1 MSDIASPAWKF
12 MESISTQGENLKG
25 NHVATCIR
33 PSVYW
38 GTKRRTSYEV

>member
-1 MSDIASPAWKF
+1 MKRIPAPAWKF
-12 MESISTQGENLKG
+12 MGEYFDPGENLKG

-38 GTKRRTSYEV
+38 VQKGEKL